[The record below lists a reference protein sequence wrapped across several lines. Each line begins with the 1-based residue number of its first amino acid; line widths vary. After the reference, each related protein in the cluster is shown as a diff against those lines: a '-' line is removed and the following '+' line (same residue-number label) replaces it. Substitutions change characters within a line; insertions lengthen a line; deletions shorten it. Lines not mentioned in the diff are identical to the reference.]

1 MNKNQELRCAAASL
15 REKFYSGTMSQLTKT
30 RASEILKTLQ
40 DRYVLVLGDVMLDE
54 FVWGDVTR
62 ISPEAPVPVVDVR
75 RESVHL
81 GGAANVLA
89 NLVALGSRGSVV
101 GVVGKDGP
109 GERLQTGLRELGSQ
123 DGCLV
128 VDETRRSTTKT
139 RIIAHSQLVVRADRE
154 SRSPVTGKLEEQIIS
169 CLKDALKQ
177 ADAFVVS
184 DYDKGVV
191 TPGILRE
198 ILPVAYEQAPVLVD
212 PKLRNF
218 NSYRPATLI
227 TPNHLEALRMSDI
240 EDHSDDGSHHA
251 AKVIREKLGCD
262 AVLITRGDR
271 GMMLLEGDGQ
281 PVFVET
287 AAREVYDVTGAGDT
301 VIATLAAALATGAT
315 MFEAATL
322 ANHAAGIVVGKVGTA
337 TASAEELIQTF
348 AANERE

>member
-1 MNKNQELRCAAASL
+1 
-15 REKFYSGTMSQLTKT
+15 MSQLTKT
-30 RASEILKTLQ
+30 RASEILRALR
-40 DRYVLVLGDVMLDE
+40 DRNVLVLGDVMLDE

-89 NLVALGSRGSVV
+89 NLVALGARGSVV
-101 GVVGKDGP
+101 GVVGNDAA
-109 GERLQTGLRELGSQ
+109 GERLRTGLCELGTVDQ
-123 DGCLV
+123 LV
-128 VDETRRSTTKT
+128 VDETRPSTTKT

-154 SRSPVTGKLEEQIIS
+154 SRVSVTAKVEDQILMS
-169 CLKDALKQ
+169 LKQALKH
-177 ADAFVVS
+177 ADAFVIS

-191 TPGILRE
+191 TPRILRE
-198 ILPVAYEQAPVLVD
+198 ILPLAYEQVPVLVD

-218 NSYRPATLI
+218 NSYRPATLV
-227 TPNHLEALRMSDI
+227 TPNHFEALRMSDS
-240 EDHSDDGSHHA
+240 EDQSDDGSLHA

-271 GMMLLEGDGQ
+271 GMMLLEAGDKA
-281 PVFVET
+281 VFVET

-301 VIATLAAALATGAT
+301 VIAALAGALASGAT
-315 MFEAATL
+315 MLEAATL

-337 TASAEELIQTF
+337 TASADELLATF
-348 AANERE
+348 DKSVS